1 MLGDHKLK
9 QSRSL
14 ADIYLVENAAKGQRL
29 NLYVNSVIFAGIVL
43 LGIGMFSFEWK
54 HADSLYVYLFIFL
67 LNIVLFNIGY
77 EIEKFFITLFN
88 VAVLFAAIVLNPL
101 ETFVITSLSSGI
113 GDFINVRYINRKKYG
128 IHVNAFNGFQ
138 IGISGLAASYVFH
151 SLSKEINFQ
160 SISFFLSA
168 IIASFVI
175 ELLSAFFVSIAVA
188 LQEGFNPLDI
198 MFSVSSIRY
207 FGPTFSNVV
216 ISSAMLWAFINNMSY
231 LIVASVFG
239 LILVIAL
246 YSKEERFIKLQ
257 KETVLALLETVGARD
272 QYTKHH
278 SLRVSELSTLVAKEM
293 KLPYRAVRNIEIAAL
308 LHDLGKINFPDKAFT
323 QKHIDYETWKIIKK
337 HPEVSES
344 IMNHLSDFR
353 DITQYVS
360 LHHERYDGS
369 GYPNKLSL
377 DDIPVAARILAVVD
391 SFDAMTSNR
400 AYRRA
405 FPIEF
410 ALKEINDYKGK
421 SYDPEVVDAFMSV
434 ISRVIADIEE
444 RLRKEDLTQKF
455 AVRRYQ

>member
-1 MLGDHKLK
+1 M
-9 QSRSL
+9 
-14 ADIYLVENAAKGQRL
+14 ENAARKRRL
-29 NLYVNSVIFAGIVL
+29 DLYVNLVIITGIIL
-43 LGIGMFSFEWK
+43 LGIGMFSIEWK
-54 HADSLYVYLFIFL
+54 HADSLYVYFFAFI

-88 VAVLFAAIVLNPL
+88 VAVLFAAILLSPL
-101 ETFVITSLSSGI
+101 ETFVVTSLSSGI
-113 GDFINVRYINRKKYG
+113 GDFINVKFINRKKYK
-128 IHVNAFNGFQ
+128 INVNAFNGFQ
-138 IGISGLAASYVFH
+138 IGISGMAASYVFH
-151 SLSKEINFQ
+151 AFNKEINLQ
-160 SISFFLSA
+160 TALFFLSA
-168 IIASFVI
+168 MAASIVV
-175 ELLSAFFVSIAVA
+175 ELLSALFVSIAVA

-198 MFSVSSIRY
+198 MFSASSIRY
-207 FGPTFSNVV
+207 LGPTVSNVV
-216 ISSAMLWAFINNMSY
+216 ISSAMLWAFINGMSY

-246 YSKEERFIKLQ
+246 YSKEEKLTKMH

-272 QYTKHH
+272 QYTKFH
-278 SLRVSELSTLVAKEM
+278 SLRVAELSKLVAKEM
-293 KLPYRAVRNIEIAAL
+293 KLPYRVVRNIEIAAL

-323 QKHIDYETWKIIKK
+323 QKHIDYDTWKTIKK
-337 HPEVSES
+337 HPEISES
-344 IMNHLSDFR
+344 IMNHLTDFR
-353 DITQYVS
+353 EISQYVL

-369 GYPNKLSL
+369 GYPNKLAFE
-377 DDIPVAARILAVVD
+377 DIPIAARILAVVD

-421 SYDPEVVDAFMSV
+421 SYDPAVVDAFMAV
-434 ISRVIADIEE
+434 ISKVINEIEE

>member
-1 MLGDHKLK
+1 
-9 QSRSL
+9 
-14 ADIYLVENAAKGQRL
+14 
-29 NLYVNSVIFAGIVL
+29 
-43 LGIGMFSFEWK
+43 
-54 HADSLYVYLFIFL
+54 
-67 LNIVLFNIGY
+67 
-77 EIEKFFITLFN
+77 
-88 VAVLFAAIVLNPL
+88 
-101 ETFVITSLSSGI
+101 
-113 GDFINVRYINRKKYG
+113 
-128 IHVNAFNGFQ
+128 
-138 IGISGLAASYVFH
+138 
-151 SLSKEINFQ
+151 
-160 SISFFLSA
+160 
-168 IIASFVI
+168 
-175 ELLSAFFVSIAVA
+175 
-188 LQEGFNPLDI
+188 
-198 MFSVSSIRY
+198 
-207 FGPTFSNVV
+207 
-216 ISSAMLWAFINNMSY
+216 
-231 LIVASVFG
+231 
-239 LILVIAL
+239 
-246 YSKEERFIKLQ
+246 
-257 KETVLALLETVGARD
+257 
-272 QYTKHH
+272 
-278 SLRVSELSTLVAKEM
+278 M